1 MELFLV
7 GSKYIPSPYNNIRPN
22 KKGDIMILWAFTIIV
37 YVFFIYGVIEFIKNV
52 YEDLNPKGKGRKHKI
67 EVLIEDEEELEYIIR
82 ILKKNF
88 HHITLVGKEEERIQN
103 IVEGLG
109 QDIEVEYKY
118 IEDIREMEKS

>member
-1 MELFLV
+1 MELFQE
-7 GSKYIPSPYNNIRPN
+7 GSKYTSSPYNNIRPN

-52 YEDLNPKGKGRKHKI
+52 YEDLSAKEKGRKHKI
-67 EVLIEDEEELEYIIR
+67 EVLIDNEEELEYIIR

-88 HHITLVGKEEERIQN
+88 HHIILIGKEEERIQN
-103 IVEGLG
+103 IVEGLS